1 MRYLLF
7 VLTFCVYGFGLTQTY
22 YLTGRPF
29 TFERNNA
36 IKEVG
41 SAWGITVMYAGSD
54 VVEQLGLDKINKDV
68 NRVDSIMA
76 LTRGKEWLSN
86 FYSEVDKQQ
95 ATHELI
101 RHHLHYANIPA
112 LSTSTMD
119 AQVVERKIILRHIK
133 RKTYLA
139 SIISIVNT
147 ETIRCDATYRIKWN
161 RMKKMRLQS
170 QCAVPYQ
177 FPENGIIIK

>member
-1 MRYLLF
+1 MRHLLF
-7 VLTFCVYGFGLTQTY
+7 VFTLSVYGFGLTQTY

-41 SAWGITVMYAGSD
+41 STWGITVIYAGSD
-54 VVEQLGLDKINKDV
+54 VVEQLGLDEINKEVD
-68 NRVDSIMA
+68 RVDSIIA
-76 LTRGKEWLSN
+76 LTRGREWLSN

-101 RHHLHYANIPA
+101 RHHLYYANIPA
-112 LSTSTMD
+112 LSTSTKD
-119 AQVVERKIILRHIK
+119 TQVVEHKIILRQIK
-133 RKTYLA
+133 RKTFLA
-139 SIISIVNT
+139 SIITIVNT

-161 RMKKMRLQS
+161 RSKKMKLQS